1 MTWMWTSSC
10 PHFIMMSESWR
21 SNNEGLPYHDLLKLL
36 SGNRTSHL
44 WNECLWF
51 LISDLI
57 SSLQPMR
64 DFDFI
69 VFFPEYVIYTNPVRC
84 RKRRTTLALCF
95 PCYFSITI
103 LRLFKKKKKS
113 LFCACHETKFVFN
126 QPHAVKSIWDWHVGL
141 LAVWNMLITKTDML
155 IEI

>member
-10 PHFIMMSESWR
+10 PHFIMTSESWC
-21 SNNEGLPYHDLLKLL
+21 SNKEGLPYHDLLKLL

-44 WNECLWF
+44 WNQCLWF

-84 RKRRTTLALCF
+84 SKRTTLALCF

-103 LRLFKKKKKS
+103 LRLFLNHCFVLVMRQS
-113 LFCACHETKFVFN
+113 LFLINHMLLKASEADTLVCWQYETCSWLKLTCSL
-126 QPHAVKSIWDWHVGL
+126 KS
-141 LAVWNMLITKTDML
+141 N
-155 IEI
+155 